1 MVLLAKR
8 LLPRVLLFLGGRVE
22 AEVKL
27 PAPLG
32 VAGQGRHHPLAG
44 GARRLEQPYCRH
56 TSGELLGEVTQRRS
70 IHLSSGSTETRQ
82 VTPGGCLGLGPASGS
97 GPSLPPGQLPDPVPA
112 PTEGPGRA
120 LGRGSGGLGSSVKME
135 HILLSLSE
143 PRSFPQWGTYSAC
156 VLSWAVSGQQR
167 ERWAWPLPP
176 GSPQAR
182 RL

>member
-1 MVLLAKR
+1 MVLLAKRGLSTR

-70 IHLSSGSTETRQ
+70 IHLSSGLTETRQ
-82 VTPGGCLGLGPASGS
+82 VTPGGCLSLGPASGS
-97 GPSLPPGQLPDPVPA
+97 GPSLPPGQLPDPVPVPA
-112 PTEGPGRA
+112 EGRGRA

-135 HILLSLSE
+135 HALLSLSE
-143 PRSFPQWGTYSAC
+143 PRSSPP
-156 VLSWAVSGQQR
+156 SG
-167 ERWAWPLPP
+167 APTLP
-176 GSPQAR
+176 GS
-182 RL
+182 